1 MSSVRW
7 VQLLGMVVLMEV
19 SMSGC
24 GRGIF
29 NTEQMTD
36 RAQDAQGRSI
46 ALDTPRNWQFFREA
60 VDPDIV
66 AESEGESAPGFST
79 WNEKWVR
86 QLRHLK
92 SGRENAPKYIVYIIE
107 SRRRAGLPE
116 LEGYPPPAE

>member
-36 RAQDAQGRSI
+36 RTGHRM
-46 ALDTPRNWQFFREA
+46 
-60 VDPDIV
+60 
-66 AESEGESAPGFST
+66 
-79 WNEKWVR
+79 
-86 QLRHLK
+86 
-92 SGRENAPKYIVYIIE
+92 
-107 SRRRAGLPE
+107 
-116 LEGYPPPAE
+116 